1 MARGYK
7 QNGNPFTSRGSSITP
22 SSITPITTDI
32 SSSSALKQTT
42 DPDEKMSV
50 SEIIEARRK
59 KMFEAQKQK
68 NIEETGSPS
77 APGSRQPTA
86 AEIIEARKQRL
97 AAERGEDYSPYGVD
111 RAVEEEVEEK
121 PKVVGDPAQVAFKK
135 SIKVYKP
142 EEDEWTYIGGD
153 RFTANK
159 RRKHKEWETTGTS
172 DRSVWLSNKDNIQNQ
187 YDSFEDFAKAA
198 QEYRDNQFIEQNRSD
213 WVKHWSKKD
222 WNPYLQRKYGTME
235 DWIGDKIEVAGD
247 TESARGWQEEFKK
260 AKNQQEFLEW
270 TETHAPNFWEE
281 FTGFKRGG
289 GTSGTTTGK
298 GNWSGG

>member
-32 SSSSALKQTT
+32 SSSSALKQATEA
-42 DPDEKMSV
+42 DRDRRLQEIIANRRV
-50 SEIIEARRK
+50 SEKPAETETREERISKILADRK
-59 KMFEAQKQK
+59 KKILEERGAVRTEKPAQ
-68 NIEETGSPS
+68 
-77 APGSRQPTA
+77 A
-86 AEIIEARKQRL
+86 AEI
-97 AAERGEDYSPYGVD
+97 
-111 RAVEEEVEEK
+111 VEEK
-121 PKVVGDPAQVAFKK
+121 PEVVEDPAKVAFKK
-135 SIKVYKP
+135 SIEDRFYKP
-142 EEDEWTYIGGD
+142 EEDEWTYIDGD

-172 DRSVWLSNKDNIQNQ
+172 DRSVWLSNKDDIQNQ

-213 WVKHWSKKD
+213 WVEHWSTKD
-222 WNPYLQRKYGTME
+222 WKPSWQRKYGTME

-247 TESARGWQEEFKK
+247 TQSAQGWQEEFKK

-270 TETHAPNFWEE
+270 AETHAPNFWEE
-281 FTGFKRGG
+281 FTGFRRG